1 MSEERSR
8 EGAATQPSPP
18 PPCIVV
24 REGAPPLFRPQ
35 SRSRGGKG
43 REREGGEETT
53 GRDNRLSFHE
63 ENDR

>member
-1 MSEERSR
+1 MSEERGR
-8 EGAATQPSPP
+8 EGAATQPS

-43 REREGGEETT
+43 KRRGERRQREGTIDLASMSNTT
-53 GRDNRLSFHE
+53 VR
-63 ENDR
+63 